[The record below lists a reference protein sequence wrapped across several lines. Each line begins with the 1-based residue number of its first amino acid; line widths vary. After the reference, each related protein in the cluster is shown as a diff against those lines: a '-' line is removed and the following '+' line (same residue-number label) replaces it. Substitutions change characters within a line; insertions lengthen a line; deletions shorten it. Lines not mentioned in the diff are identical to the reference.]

1 MIARY
6 EVYIEHVEAPAK
18 WTNPD
23 LVWLSR
29 KQRTVTNWTEKE
41 LMDYANCGDHDRDQ
55 KRLGSFESEKDAYDL
70 FMATREKCVTQ
81 RYGNHIAFDYL
92 YVEGEEYDD
101 AEEDFDVVN
110 ICQSFGNL
118 YEYVAKIPEAH

>member
-6 EVYIEHVEAPAK
+6 EVYIEHFEAPAK
-18 WTNPD
+18 WVNPD
-23 LVWLSR
+23 KAHLSMV
-29 KQRTVTNWTEKE
+29 QRTVTEWTEQD
-41 LMDYANCGDHDRDQ
+41 LMDFANCHPDRNQ
-55 KRLGSFESEKDAYDL
+55 KRLGTFESEKDAYDL

-101 AEEDFDVVN
+101 SEDDFDVVN

-118 YEYVAKIPEAH
+118 YEYVAKIPEKH